1 MAAAADDLTRLPRGG
16 VGRPSSGVCELK
28 LELIQTQM
36 AQKPI
41 LRGEACVGRFYRA
54 EFLEGRRFKK
64 VVQNG
69 RLCEGR
75 ALSPLSAI
83 TFVINCDMKITQFQI
98 YWFVSW
104 WPAGGAESLSM
115 ALRPRD
121 STETDAAPRRCQ
133 QPRGVPT
140 VPTYSGIAP
149 E

>member
-64 VVQNG
+64 LFRMADFAKVG
-69 RLCEGR
+69 HFPPSLP
-75 ALSPLSAI
+75 SPS
-83 TFVINCDMKITQFQI
+83 
-98 YWFVSW
+98 S
-104 WPAGGAESLSM
+104 
-115 ALRPRD
+115 
-121 STETDAAPRRCQ
+121 
-133 QPRGVPT
+133 
-140 VPTYSGIAP
+140 
-149 E
+149 